1 MGQTHAMKRLLR
13 WLPRFLILGLVP
25 LGLLYWASRTQA
37 PVLPSGVTKEVR
49 NLTLAGSQV
58 SVTFY
63 FPADHAA
70 PAPLVVVAHGFTR
83 SKRYMAGWGG
93 ELAAQG
99 FLAAV
104 PTQPALV
111 NHELNA
117 RALAEL
123 VTQLRTNAL
132 PLKVRCN
139 GKAALMGHSMGGLTT
154 LIAASKTPVDAWVGL
169 DPVDMDGSGQKIA
182 AMLKI
187 PAAVLLAEPEA
198 WNMHGN
204 AQPLAEAFTG
214 PKFVRKIRG
223 GTHLDAE
230 WPTDLLGQLACG
242 FVHVPQQALFRR
254 YALAFLRSTLM
265 DDEEAAK
272 ALSEAKSAQSL
283 AE

>member
-1 MGQTHAMKRLLR
+1 MGQTHAMKRFLR
-13 WLPRFLILGLVP
+13 WLPRLLILGLVL
-25 LGLLYWASRTQA
+25 LGSLHWASHTQTPILA
-37 PVLPSGVTKEVR
+37 AGVTKEVR
-49 NLTLAGSQV
+49 QLTLAGRGV
-58 SVTFY
+58 SVTLY
-63 FPADHAA
+63 YPADHAA
-70 PAPLVVVAHGFTR
+70 APLVVVAHGFTR

-123 VTQLRTNAL
+123 VTQLRTNAH

-182 AMLKI
+182 ATLKI
-187 PAAVLLAEPEA
+187 PAAVLRAEPEA
-198 WNMHGN
+198 WNMNGN
-204 AQPLAEAFTG
+204 ATQLIVALHD
-214 PKFVRKIRG
+214 PKFCILVRG

-242 FVHVPQQALFRR
+242 FVHAPQQALFRR
-254 YALAFLRSTLM
+254 HALTFLRSTLM
-265 DDEEAAK
+265 GDAA
-272 ALSEAKSAQSL
+272 AAQVLSESQSDQSL
-283 AE
+283 AK